1 MSAKSKGKVQGM
13 SRDAK
18 SIGSDFA
25 YKNLRVSSQP
35 RGRKAFETDTY
46 GVLQVRA
53 HGYLCYLP
61 PAAQMHVDMFR
72 MTGERE
78 RETE

>member
-1 MSAKSKGKVQGM
+1 MSAKSKGKAPGI

-35 RGRKAFETDTY
+35 RGRKAFETDMH
-46 GVLQVRA
+46 GALQVRTWL
-53 HGYLCYLP
+53 YLCYLP
-61 PAAQMHVDMFR
+61 PATQTHIGIVLSHV
-72 MTGERE
+72 EK
-78 RETE
+78 

>member
-1 MSAKSKGKVQGM
+1 MSAKSKGKAPGI

-46 GVLQVRA
+46 GALQVLRI
-53 HGYLCYLP
+53 YLYCCPHSYRSM
-61 PAAQMHVDMFR
+61 AVHA
-72 MTGERE
+72 
-78 RETE
+78 